1 MVSYILCEILEKRKG
16 EKKKPGKGE
25 KKKYL
30 GLAPQLYKMLCILQY
45 NHEPRNKKFT
55 HSIGQDGVLLI
66 IEE

>member
-1 MVSYILCEILEKRKG
+1 MASYILCEILEKRKG

-45 NHEPRNKKFT
+45 NHEPRNKK
-55 HSIGQDGVLLI
+55 SSPILLDKTGSF
-66 IEE
+66 